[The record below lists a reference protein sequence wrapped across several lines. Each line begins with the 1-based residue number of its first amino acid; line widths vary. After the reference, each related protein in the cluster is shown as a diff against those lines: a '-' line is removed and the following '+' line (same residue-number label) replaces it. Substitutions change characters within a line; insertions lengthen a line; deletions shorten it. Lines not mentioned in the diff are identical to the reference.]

1 MMKELK
7 ELVRPNIQHLAPY
20 SSARSEF
27 SGKPAKVFLDA
38 NESPYNTPFNRYPDP
53 LQFELK
59 AKLSQIKGIHP
70 DCIFLGNGSDEAI
83 DLLFRVFCI
92 PGRDNVVS
100 IEPSYGMYEVCA
112 NVNDIEFRRALLT
125 DDFLLEAENV
135 LALCNDRTKLV
146 FLCSPN
152 NPTGNALKR
161 EEILKIMD
169 NFGGIVVVDEA
180 YIDFSSQPSLLKV
193 LATHPNLVILQTLS
207 KAWASA
213 AIRLG
218 MAFAVP
224 EIIAYF
230 NKVKYPYNVN
240 YLTQKQALEALKRK
254 FDVEQW
260 VKQLLAERTKVIK
273 ALSELPF
280 FEKAFPSDAN
290 FVLVKVSNAQ
300 AIYDYLVDKGVIVR
314 NRTHVNLCENCL
326 RITIGFSNE
335 NNELI
340 RALRSY
346 Q

>member
-1 MMKELK
+1 
-7 ELVRPNIQHLAPY
+7 
-20 SSARSEF
+20 
-27 SGKPAKVFLDA
+27 
-38 NESPYNTPFNRYPDP
+38 
-53 LQFELK
+53 
-59 AKLSQIKGIHP
+59 
-70 DCIFLGNGSDEAI
+70 
-83 DLLFRVFCI
+83 
-92 PGRDNVVS
+92 
-100 IEPSYGMYEVCA
+100 
-112 NVNDIEFRRALLT
+112 
-125 DDFLLEAENV
+125 
-135 LALCNDRTKLV
+135 
-146 FLCSPN
+146 
-152 NPTGNALKR
+152 
-161 EEILKIMD
+161 
-169 NFGGIVVVDEA
+169 
-180 YIDFSSQPSLLKV
+180 
-193 LATHPNLVILQTLS
+193 
-207 KAWASA
+207 
-213 AIRLG
+213 

-240 YLTQKQALEALKRK
+240 YLTQKQALEALKRN

-335 NNELI
+335 NNELM